1 MNGLALPA
9 ELTQAEASACLRALV
24 THLKS
29 ESAPAVVVNATALVR
44 FDSSALAV
52 LLELRRE
59 ALAIGK
65 TFAVQGLSTR
75 LQNLAVLYGISDLMP
90 VA

>member
-1 MNGLALPA
+1 MSVLALPA
-9 ELTQAEASACLRALV
+9 ELTQSQATACLRSLV
-24 THLKS
+24 KGLKS
-29 ESAPAVVVNATALVR
+29 GSEPAVVVDATALAR

-59 ALAIGK
+59 ALAVGK
-65 TFAVQGLSTR
+65 TFAVQGLSAR

-90 VA
+90 AA